1 MNQSAGVKI
10 KKSYKNIKNC
20 AQDKSCF
27 TLLHTEY
34 LVTWIPNLH
43 IKNHLI
49 GVTQQSGYCLNSM
62 FYLYFSIILIRN
74 IH

>member
-34 LVTWIPNLH
+34 LVTRIPNLH

-49 GVTQQSGYCLNSM
+49 GVTRQSG
-62 FYLYFSIILIRN
+62 
-74 IH
+74 